1 MEVRTKKFIRTSV
14 FGTGTCCH
22 PLGWGPAVLYLQ
34 HAQPK
39 SLRMMDPTRYKIIE
53 PRKPR
58 QAKVSSNTFIRT
70 SPMRSRPLR
79 FRFPFLDRTA
89 ESDQDSETESEVEWE
104 SSSDEVNID
113 SDRGS
118 LCRPRGRHR
127 SRQMFVVGKPEN
139 ERRAQRR
146 ALWSPPPK
154 KRLIRSP
161 TRGRFGSDIV
171 ADGAD
176 VSAHYPRSWRTSGGS
191 REARDTKLISEHENP
206 RREAS
211 ILEIHNH
218 HRANPCEER
227 ARSPDR
233 RKVRFARDVE
243 YVKNTN
249 RARETRDR
257 ERERHHVRSYR
268 HSPSVSGPNRDYGTA
283 DSGTTYRPS
292 SLERPFKERCRRMS
306 ASSERAQPHIIHVG
320 NRRMSEAAERIR
332 KEAWRRHSREGLL
345 REMESQSGWRRYT
358 RRPDERIIYDRGS
371 RQYGCH
377 SRRLF

>member
-1 MEVRTKKFIRTSV
+1 MEVRTKKFIRTRV
-14 FGTGTCCH
+14 FGTGTCSH
-22 PLGWGPAVLYLQ
+22 PLRRSPAVLYLRN
-34 HAQPK
+34 AQPK
-39 SLRMMDPTRYKIIE
+39 SPLMMDPTRYTTIE

-70 SPMRSRPLR
+70 SSPMRSRPLR

-89 ESDQDSETESEVEWE
+89 ESDQDSEAESEVEWE
-104 SSSDEVNID
+104 SSSDEVSID

-127 SRQMFVVGKPEN
+127 SREMLVVGKTEN

-161 TRGRFGSDIV
+161 TRDRFGSDIV

-176 VSAHYPRSWRTSGGS
+176 VSPHYPRSWRTSGGS
-191 REARDTKLISEHENP
+191 REPRDMKLISEHEHP

-218 HRANPCEER
+218 HRNSPCEER
-227 ARSPDR
+227 ARSPDH

-268 HSPSVSGPNRDYGTA
+268 HSPPVSGPNRDYGTA
-283 DSGTTYRPS
+283 DSGTTYRLS
-292 SLERPFKERCRRMS
+292 SLERPFKERCRRIS
-306 ASSERAQPHIIHVG
+306 ASSERTQPHIIHVG

-345 REMESQSGWRRYT
+345 RDMKSQSGWLRYT

-377 SRRLF
+377 

>member
-1 MEVRTKKFIRTSV
+1 MEVRTKKFIRTRV
-14 FGTGTCCH
+14 FGTSACSH
-22 PLGWGPAVLYLQ
+22 PLGRGPAVLYLRY
-34 HAQPK
+34 AQPK
-39 SLRMMDPTRYKIIE
+39 SPRMMDPTRYKIIE

-58 QAKVSSNTFIRT
+58 QTEVSSNTFIRT
-70 SPMRSRPLR
+70 SLPMRSPPLR

-104 SSSDEVNID
+104 SSPDEVSID

-118 LCRPRGRHR
+118 LCRLRGRHR
-127 SRQMFVVGKPEN
+127 FRQMFVVGKPEN

-161 TRGRFGSDIV
+161 KRGCFRSDIV
-171 ADGAD
+171 ANGAD
-176 VSAHYPRSWRTSGGS
+176 VSPHYPRSWRTSGGS
-191 REARDTKLISEHENP
+191 HEPRDTKLISEHEHP

-218 HRANPCEER
+218 HRASPCEER

-283 DSGTTYRPS
+283 DSGTTYRLS
-292 SLERPFKERCRRMS
+292 SPERPFKQRCRRMS

-320 NRRMSEAAERIR
+320 THRMSEAAERIR

-345 REMESQSGWRRYT
+345 RDMKSQSGWRRYT
-358 RRPDERIIYDRGS
+358 RRSDERIINDRGS

-377 SRRLF
+377 